1 MDHTIRNTA
10 FSLLVILSLASLG
23 GCRTDRLGEQ
33 TDYLDYIIENKQL
46 FTQKKEQNIAAL
58 KRLFDVSTLRPEQK
72 YEINQRLYDEYRKYI
87 LDSAVVYIERNVAIA
102 RELDSYYKLQQS
114 LLQLA
119 PLYSFSGKYIEA
131 NAILKSIDVARLSDD
146 LKSKYY
152 EAYIQ
157 FYDHYSMVSSQD
169 KFHRLQET
177 LRDSLLEVTPPDS
190 RTYRSNYV
198 TKLMSLGDAS
208 SYEAA
213 EKMLTD
219 LLSETPEDT
228 PDYASSM
235 HQLAKLNQ
243 RMGRPEQAKKYYTI
257 SAITDI
263 RCAIKETSALQNLAL
278 IYFDEGEDERAF
290 RYAQSAVEDAVFG
303 GAQLR
308 TTQMS
313 KFYSIIN
320 ATFRD
325 KENAAKQRLQ
335 GSLLF
340 ISLLLLCLVLLIVQ
354 ILRQMK
360 KLSRIKERLSETN
373 GKLLEQNKK
382 IIEINNLL
390 TESNVVKERYITQF
404 FDLHSNYID
413 KFENYRKSL
422 NRLAMNRQMNELFKQ
437 LKSTEFAKNE
447 INELYRHFDT
457 IFLGLYPTF
466 VTDFNS
472 LLEKDERIVL
482 KSGDLLNRE
491 LRIYALLRLGITD
504 SAQIASF
511 LRCSITTVYNYR
523 TKARNRAA
531 ISRDDFEVMVRK
543 IGSLEP
549 QWTGG
554 KAEDEETPEPS
565 E

>member
-1 MDHTIRNTA
+1 MPDNMGLTIKNTIIPVLSALCLTILTGCHKDH
-10 FSLLVILSLASLG
+10 L
-23 GCRTDRLGEQ
+23 DEQ
-33 TDYLDYIIENKQL
+33 TDYLDYIIENKQM
-46 FTQKKEQNIAAL
+46 FMQQKERNIDDL
-58 KRLFDVSTLRPEQK
+58 KRMFEVSSLQPEQE
-72 YEINQRLYDEYRKYI
+72 YAINQQLYDEYRKYL
-87 LDSAVVYIERNVAIA
+87 LDSAVVYVVRNVAIA
-102 RELDSYYKLQQS
+102 RKLHSDYKLYQS

-119 PLYSFSGKYIEA
+119 PLYSFSGKYIESYG
-131 NAILKSIDVARLSDD
+131 ILNSIDAGRLPED

-157 FYDHYSMVSSQD
+157 FYDHYGTVSSQD
-169 KFHRLQET
+169 KFQHVEEA
-177 LRDSLLEVTPPDS
+177 LRDSLLKVTPPDS

-198 TKLMSLGDAS
+198 TLLMNRGGAS
-208 SYEAA
+208 DYEQA
-213 EKMLTD
+213 EQILRE
-219 LLSETPEDT
+219 LLSETPEGT
-228 PDYASSM
+228 SDYASSM
-235 HQLAKLNQ
+235 HQMAKLCQ
-243 RMGRPEQAKKYYTI
+243 RMNRLDEAKKYYTI

-278 IYFDEGEDERAF
+278 IYFDEGADERAF

-325 KENAAKQRLQ
+325 KESAAKHRLQ
-335 GSLLF
+335 RYLLF
-340 ISLLLLCLVLLIVQ
+340 ISLLLFCLVLLTVQ
-354 ILRQMK
+354 ILIQMR

-373 GKLLEQNKK
+373 GKLVEQNRK
-382 IIEINNLL
+382 IIEMNNLL

-422 NRLAMNRQMNELFKQ
+422 NRLAMNHQMNELFKQ
-437 LKSTEFAKNE
+437 LKSTEFAKSE
-447 INELYRHFDT
+447 INELYHHFDT
-457 IFLGLYPTF
+457 IFLSLYPTF

-472 LLEKDERIVL
+472 LLEKDEQIVL

-531 ISRDDFEVMVRK
+531 ISRDNFEVMVRK

-549 QWTGG
+549 HH
-554 KAEDEETPEPS
+554 P
-565 E
+565 